1 PSGSAACESNCRGE
15 FIRRCTSQPAADEM
29 RRTAEVRLAD
39 ACTFGV
45 RRRIGVSL
53 KHGARRMNSPL
64 PKRVSAQANP
74 TVGANLFAV
83 AQASRQLMRCDEQ
96 QRSGWLMPAL
106 SVFVAASAWA

>member
-1 PSGSAACESNCRGE
+1 
-15 FIRRCTSQPAADEM
+15 M

-45 RRRIGVSL
+45 RRRIGVGL

-64 PKRVSAQANP
+64 PKRFSAQANP

-83 AQASRQLMRCDEQ
+83 ARTNRQLMRCDGLWGFGWARTFDVRRLIGVVK
-96 QRSGWLMPAL
+96 RSEEHTSELQ
-106 SVFVAASAWA
+106 SR